1 MRAEYVPP
9 LGSLSWSLVFSFLF
23 VRVLV
28 STPVI
33 NTDIYVSRLLTYLY
47 NLTPLSI
54 VVILGYMAFTPIFS
68 RRCPLR
74 PFRSQNRSQ
83 IWVHARVPEHLRMG
97 SLGWWR
103 DDKVR
108 WGRCE
113 RNLSLE
119 VCGLYRRMT
128 KPYPWDC
135 VGSSWRWT
143 CGKYFSICGSYVSP
157 ENGLLLRCER
167 LSMTGQKAVGI
178 EWLQISMGWKW

>member
-54 VVILGYMAFTPIFS
+54 VVILGYMAFAPIFS

-83 IWVHARVPEHLRMG
+83 IWVHARIPEHLRMG

-113 RNLSLE
+113 RNLSFE

-143 CGKYFSICGSYVSP
+143 CRSICGSYVSP

-167 LSMTGQKAVGI
+167 LSMTDQKAVGI